1 MTTAWQQTL
10 SPAEQQMWI
19 KPVRIQRSRS
29 LDADINAKYAS
40 RELRIVTESNR
51 EQLPNF
57 VEALKRPSWMEL
69 RPFYQRRARWDPA
82 RQSRLIESFIM
93 NIPVPPL
100 FVFESDLAK
109 YEVMDGQQRITAVR
123 DFYANL
129 YPLQGLEQWPELNGR
144 VYEKLPEEIRKG
156 LDRRSISYIVL
167 LKESAETTEEQSLLR
182 QQVFERLNTGG
193 VELSH
198 QEIRNSLYQ
207 GRFNDLLLELAKN
220 DEFRKAWKM
229 PPYDES
235 EKKRLPV
242 DLAVNKS
249 YQMMRDVEVVL
260 RFFAL
265 RHADQYQR
273 GMKGF
278 LDLYM
283 LRARAFTEIDIEYL
297 RAQFTKAI
305 SVATQLY
312 GDFIFRPWKP
322 DEEAWADKPQVAFS
336 DAVMVGISHN
346 VDNHERLI
354 SRREHVVEETKR
366 LFEANEPGTFTGR
379 GNTKQDVQDRIKFYE
394 EMLNRVG
401 GE

>member
-1 MTTAWQQTL
+1 MF
-10 SPAEQQMWI
+10 SPSEEQMWA
-19 KPVRIQRSRS
+19 KPIRVQRLKVS
-29 LDADINAKYAS
+29 DTEINTKYSS

-57 VEALKRPSWMEL
+57 VEALKRQEWMEL
-69 RPFYQRRARWDPA
+69 RPFYQRRPRWDPV

-144 VYEKLPEEIRKG
+144 VYEKLPDEIRKG

-207 GRFNDLLLELAKN
+207 CRFNDLLLELSRN
-220 DEFRKAWKM
+220 DDFRRAWQM
-229 PPYDES
+229 PSFDDS
-235 EKKRLPV
+235 EKKRLSA
-242 DLAVNKS
+242 DLADNRS
-249 YQMMRDVEVVL
+249 YVMMRDVEIVL

-265 RHADQYQR
+265 RHDEKYQR

-283 LRARAFTEIDIEYL
+283 VRSRAFTEADIEFL
-297 RAQFTKAI
+297 RTVFTRTI
-305 SVATQLY
+305 SLVSRIY
-312 GDFIFRPWKP
+312 GDLVFRPWRAL
-322 DEEAWADKPQVAFS
+322 DGVWADKPQVAFS
-336 DAVMVGISHN
+336 DAVMVGVSR
-346 VDNHERLI
+346 RLSSEETLS
-354 SRREHVVEETKR
+354 SRREQVIEATKC
-366 LFEANEPGTFTGR
+366 LFVDFESGTFTGR
-379 GNTKQDVQDRIKFYE
+379 GNTKQDVQDRIRFYE
-394 EMLNRVG
+394 EMLDRVI